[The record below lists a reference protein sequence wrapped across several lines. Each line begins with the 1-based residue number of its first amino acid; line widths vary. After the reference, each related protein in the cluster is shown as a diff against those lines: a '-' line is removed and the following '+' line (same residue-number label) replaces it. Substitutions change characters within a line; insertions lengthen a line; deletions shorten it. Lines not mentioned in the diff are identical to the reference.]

1 MRIDC
6 EQCSAA
12 FTIDDGL
19 ITDRGV
25 RAQCPK
31 CGHQKVVKKTAS
43 ATSPLTAPPQA
54 AGNPFGSLGSV
65 AGAAAA

>member
-19 ITDRGV
+19 ASIMNSE
-25 RAQCPK
+25 Q
-31 CGHQKVVKKTAS
+31 HEVVKLAKLAARLEHVQAQSYS
-43 ATSPLTAPPQA
+43 A
-54 AGNPFGSLGSV
+54 
-65 AGAAAA
+65 